1 MKYNSDLNRT
11 LFPAETYTFL
21 MGLPLTQAVRSV
33 ENKTDDRDKRK
44 MREKEKILF
53 GFSLFNLSDV
63 MLE

>member
-1 MKYNSDLNRT
+1 
-11 LFPAETYTFL
+11 